1 MELSALNAA
10 LGPSRRPEDATVC
23 HDRGGCQLAAL
34 AVTRSILA
42 LVVVLVMAAAVGVV
56 FAMFASPRGCGVYT
70 VEAGSGA
77 IRCVDQK

>member
-1 MELSALNAA
+1 M
-10 LGPSRRPEDATVC
+10 
-23 HDRGGCQLAAL
+23 
-34 AVTRSILA
+34 TRTILA

-56 FAMFASPRGCGVYT
+56 FAMFASSRGCGVYT

>member
-1 MELSALNAA
+1 MPE
-10 LGPSRRPEDATVC
+10 RRFPPPWSVEET
-23 HDRGGCQLAAL
+23 GKAAL

-42 LVVVLVMAAAVGVV
+42 LVVVLAMAAAVGVV

-77 IRCVDQK
+77 IRCVEVKRKAGATQCC

>member
-1 MELSALNAA
+1 M
-10 LGPSRRPEDATVC
+10 RRRDPRPGGVNRDQPPR
-23 HDRGGCQLAAL
+23 HPGRGHRDLAAL

-42 LVVVLVMAAAVGVV
+42 LVVVLAMAAAVGVV

-77 IRCVDQK
+77 IRCVEVKPK